1 MSDRLYIIV
10 PCYNEEEVLTKTG
23 ELFLDKLLQLIK
35 DGKVSNDSRIM
46 YVNDGSKDAT
56 WDVISQ
62 MAAEDDHVCGISQS
76 RNRGHQNALMAG
88 MMEAVDKADY
98 VITIDCDGQDDI
110 DTMDMMIEEYK
121 NGSDIVYGVRNSR
134 KSDTFSKRFSA
145 QAYYKLMKLMG
156 AEIVYNHADYRL
168 VSAKALEALAQ
179 YKEVNLFLRGIFPI
193 VGFKSTCVY
202 YERHE
207 RLAGESHYP
216 LGKMIAFAMDGVTS
230 FSVKP
235 IRIITVMG
243 LIVAVISFLAVLWS
257 AIGSLLGNTVQ
268 GWASMTCIIAFLGGI
283 QLTAIGVLGEYVGK
297 IYLEVKG
304 RPRYIISDRT
314 WEHDNK

>member
-23 ELFLDKLLQLIK
+23 KLFLDKLLQLIK

-62 MAAEDDHVCGISQS
+62 MAAEDVHVCGISQS

>member
-23 ELFLDKLLQLIK
+23 KLFLDKLLQLIK

-62 MAAEDDHVCGISQS
+62 MAAEDVHVCGISQS

-168 VSAKALEALAQ
+168 VSEKALEALAQ

>member
-1 MSDRLYIIV
+1 MGNRLFIIV
-10 PCYNEEEVLTKTG
+10 PCYNEEKVLPESGK
-23 ELFLDKLLQLIK
+23 LFLSKLTQLIN
-35 DGKVSNDSRIM
+35 DGKIKEDSRIL

-56 WDVISQ
+56 WDIITKMSKEDKHVI
-62 MAAEDDHVCGISQS
+62 GISQS

-88 MMEAVDKADY
+88 MMEAKGKADC

-110 DTMDMMIEEYK
+110 DTMDLMIDEYIK
-121 NGSDIVYGVRNSR
+121 GSDIVYGVRNSR
-134 KSDTFSKRFSA
+134 KTDTFSKRFTA
-145 QAYYKLMKLMG
+145 QTYYKLMKLMG
-156 AEIVYNHADYRL
+156 ADIVYNHADYRL
-168 VSAKALEALAQ
+168 VSARALEALEQ

-216 LGKMIAFAMDGVTS
+216 LGKMVAFAIDGVTS

-243 LIVAVISFLAVLWS
+243 LIVAVISFIAVLWS
-257 AIGSLLGNTVQ
+257 AIGSILGNTVP
-268 GWASMTCIIAFLGGI
+268 GWASTTCIIAFLGGI

-314 WEHDNK
+314 GEREE